1 MSTHQPAGVVA
12 LAKLLSLWCL
22 FKNHTFCIKKGVK
35 TLLSL
40 SVFLPQK
47 YCQSKPF
54 SLFTDIILTEPARID
69 LMCGY
74 ARSVYENIIC
84 TPGLDL
90 SSCSCF
96 PLTVA
101 AFIIEREGHTE
112 KEDLSDTRMPQES
125 DLFLQLSILWHLYLA
140 QQWWQSHTRRWFTDD
155 GLWRK
160 KLSESKCRHIP
171 YQSSDPLISKAC
183 ISKGHSGSSWQI
195 LLDAQ
200 VCASQKAGATL
211 QAPLFCLRAREE
223 ESGPLEHIWDRNCY
237 SPTCAFSLEC
247 CSHHPIHIITVRQY
261 LCHCPDLLTHT
272 KERNM
277 GPGGYQEE
285 CCGNCP
291 KHNVAEKDGRWGR
304 LEWALLLCEC

>member
-40 SVFLPQK
+40 SAFLPQK
-47 YCQSKPF
+47 YCQSKLF

-69 LMCGY
+69 PMCGY

-112 KEDLSDTRMPQES
+112 KEDLSDTRMPKES

-183 ISKGHSGSSWQI
+183 ISKGHSACSWQV

-200 VCASQKAGATL
+200 VCASQKGGATL
-211 QAPLFCLRAREE
+211 QAPLSCLRAREGVRALGAHMRQGLLFPHMCLF
-223 ESGPLEHIWDRNCY
+223 SGVLFP
-237 SPTCAFSLEC
+237 SP
-247 CSHHPIHIITVRQY
+247 
-261 LCHCPDLLTHT
+261 
-272 KERNM
+272 N
-277 GPGGYQEE
+277 
-285 CCGNCP
+285 
-291 KHNVAEKDGRWGR
+291 
-304 LEWALLLCEC
+304 